1 MDNINNNS
9 FFLIFDL
16 DIFHIFDY
24 LTSSVVLTTL
34 RTALRVFKPL
44 SVVLMLN
51 DLIISLL
58 TCTASSLVKEAT
70 RIAAFMKAFA
80 DVSSAVNWAEGVWL
94 ISSDCPPIGRA
105 TTGTPISNASYTA

>member
-1 MDNINNNS
+1 
-9 FFLIFDL
+9 
-16 DIFHIFDY
+16 
-24 LTSSVVLTTL
+24 
-34 RTALRVFKPL
+34 LRVIKPL
-44 SVVLMLN
+44 LADLMLN

-58 TCTASSLVKEAT
+58 KCTASFLVKEAT

-94 ISSDCPPIGRA
+94 ISSACPPMGKA